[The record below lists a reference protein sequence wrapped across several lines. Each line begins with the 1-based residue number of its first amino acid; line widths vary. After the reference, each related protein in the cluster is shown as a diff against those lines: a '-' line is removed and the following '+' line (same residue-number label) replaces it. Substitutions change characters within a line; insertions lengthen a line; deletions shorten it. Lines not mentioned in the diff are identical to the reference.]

1 MPESLS
7 VQEVIRMQD
16 KALAKKKK
24 KKVGLGGKTH

>member
-1 MPESLS
+1 MIKMPESLS

-24 KKVGLGGKTH
+24 KGGGDD